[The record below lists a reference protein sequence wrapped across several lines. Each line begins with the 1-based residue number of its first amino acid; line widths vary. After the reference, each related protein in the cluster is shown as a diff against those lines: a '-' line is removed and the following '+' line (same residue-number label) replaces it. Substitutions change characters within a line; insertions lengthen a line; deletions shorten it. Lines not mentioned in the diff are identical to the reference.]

1 MRFYFSRGCLQV
13 MKFLSNTNLYPQASL
28 LLLVHFRT
36 APFKGQM
43 PDNTPLCYNVC
54 QSYQSELGKGKT

>member
-1 MRFYFSRGCLQV
+1 